1 MNIVTLSVAFTQ
13 IYTTL
18 FIMLRKI
25 IILRKQTM
33 FRKWDIGFL
42 NRKDNY
48 VTSYLI
54 FINDQ
59 FCLSI
64 KMVSGNERYVLI
76 R

>member
-25 IILRKQTM
+25 IFLRKQTM
-33 FRKWDIGFL
+33 FRKWDISFL

-54 FINDQ
+54 FKNDQ

-64 KMVSGNERYVLI
+64 KMVSGSERYVLT

>member
-1 MNIVTLSVAFTQ
+1 M
-13 IYTTL
+13 
-18 FIMLRKI
+18 
-25 IILRKQTM
+25 QTM
-33 FRKWDIGFL
+33 FRKWDISFL

-54 FINDQ
+54 FKNDQ